1 MNTLDRPRIS
11 AANIV
16 IKKPA
21 GTDPVIERL
30 KRLHA
35 TCTAGGNKNDTAVA
49 LITACLE
56 EGVDTRA
63 RIIGALEPLG
73 FNYKHIAIM
82 LQRGTGN
89 TPERD
94 RWRLDMAGRYHL
106 HA

>member
-1 MNTLDRPRIS
+1 MNNHNRPRIS

-35 TCTAGGNKNDTAVA
+35 ACRVGGNKNDTAVA
-49 LITACLE
+49 LITACIDE
-56 EGVDTRA
+56 CIDTRA
-63 RIIGALEPLG
+63 RIICALEPLG
-73 FNYKHIAIM
+73 FHRGHVAIM

-89 TPERD
+89 NPEQD
-94 RWRLDMAGRYHL
+94 RWRLDATGRYHL
-106 HA
+106 HS